1 MRFAFLPLFLLVF
14 ALLALLKFLSLLFLL
29 AAHLIRL
36 LLLAALEFVLTLLV
50 CILAV
55 QFLLLLLISPLRF
68 LALGVLLPLH
78 LVEVSLML
86 LLQPGIGGRIVGMA
100 RGRRPV
106 GFAAVIFSAPITRVR
121 GAVSVVVSATVSD
134 STAIITAAMEIAGA
148 RSGGDFRATVVDGSQ
163 EAAISAS
170 SFEMAVLFCGHG
182 DMALV
187 FGAALVAIDLGADAA
202 GTAVEADARD
212 VTLIYDDA
220 LFVDVVNHGHV
231 HIGDGAVVEVEASA
245 PVAAQEANTGIAKAI
260 VNAAVE
266 ADPWSPV
273 AGVPKIGT
281 LGKSPVARSP
291 EQAGFRG
298 EYPCAGNPEITVG
311 AVGPIARRPYV
322 IRARAERLRVNG
334 ECRGPDAD
342 RSAHG
347 NLSRGWGRNS

>member
-14 ALLALLKFLSLLFLL
+14 ALLALLKLLSLLFLL

-36 LLLAALEFVLTLLV
+36 LLLAALELVLALLV
-50 CILAV
+50 CILAA
-55 QFLLLLLISPLRF
+55 QFLLLLLVSPLRF

-78 LVEVSLML
+78 FVEVSLML

-106 GFAAVIFSAPITRVR
+106 GFAAVIFAAPITRVR

-170 SFEMAVLFCGHG
+170 SFEMAVLLCGHG
-182 DMALV
+182 DMALA
-187 FGAALVAIDLGADAA
+187 FGAALVAIGLGADAA
-202 GTAVEADARD
+202 GTAVEADASD

-220 LFVDVVNHGHV
+220 LFVDVVNHGHI
-231 HIGDGAVVEVEASA
+231 HIGDGAVVEIVAPA
-245 PVAAQEANTGIAKAI
+245 PVAAQEAGAGIAKAI

-291 EQAGFRG
+291 EQARFWR
-298 EYPCAGNPEITVG
+298 ENPRAGNPEVAVR

-322 IRARAERLRVNG
+322 IRARADRLRVNG

-342 RSAHG
+342 RNAHS
-347 NLSRGWGRNS
+347 NLSVGWGGHS

>member
-1 MRFAFLPLFLLVF
+1 GAAEVFEFAVLACGSFDPFVAVGGAGVCPDAAGLYSGGSVSVAPAHF
-14 ALLALLKFLSLLFLL
+14 AAAFFGARRL
-29 AAHLIRL
+29 AA
-36 LLLAALEFVLTLLV
+36 AAS
-50 CILAV
+50 C
-55 QFLLLLLISPLRF
+55 R
-68 LALGVLLPLH
+68 
-78 LVEVSLML
+78 SLSH
-86 LLQPGIGGRIVGMA
+86 A
-100 RGRRPV
+100 
-106 GFAAVIFSAPITRVR
+106 FAPTWDWR
-121 GAVSVVVSATVSD
+121 TD
-134 STAIITAAMEIAGA
+134 C

-231 HIGDGAVVEVEASA
+231 HIGDGAVVEVVASA